1 MLFEDWDDEKWKVLV
16 KKGFK
21 GNKSYH
27 LKGPSTTFVF
37 NEHDFLQLHRNI
49 SSIAENIHEKEPYFI
64 HDGTIINREIGTQ
77 LLSVVDDCEE
87 LNRLYK
93 ENKALKEELLYYSKK
108 YEIQEH
114 GAENEKSETI
124 KELVEMDK
132 ETAIEVEHINNIY
145 NKIGFNG
152 IIEYAKEKLA
162 CYGAVREV
170 DKGLWLMATGGWSD
184 NEFWLDC
191 LNQWNCI
198 FSSKHLRATTPG
210 GGFYYSETPYAD
222 ITIRLEKGKVLE

>member
-1 MLFEDWDDEKWKVLV
+1 MLFEEWDDEKWKVLV

-77 LLSVVDDCEE
+77 LIDVVDDCEE

-93 ENKALKEELLYYSKK
+93 ENKVFRKQLGNMSMNYQGIIVHRDVFEEVLHELNSLNGLEIDDVKLDYS
-108 YEIQEH
+108 ELI
-114 GAENEKSETI
+114 EKLGKSI
-124 KELVEMDK
+124 D
-132 ETAIEVEHINNIY
+132 TAIN
-145 NKIGFNG
+145 
-152 IIEYAKEKLA
+152 
-162 CYGAVREV
+162 
-170 DKGLWLMATGGWSD
+170 
-184 NEFWLDC
+184 
-191 LNQWNCI
+191 
-198 FSSKHLRATTPG
+198 SSG
-210 GGFYYSETPYAD
+210 
-222 ITIRLEKGKVLE
+222 